1 MEKSP
6 QKIEFIL
13 KYGLI
18 ITAILLLL
26 IIPKHYIYN
35 NPISL
40 CIFKSIT
47 GIQCPLC
54 GMTRASCEL
63 AHLHFRQAFLYNPV
77 SLLLPLLL
85 INEIGYDLKIHTIFG
100 ILRKYVFLTLLF
112 GLGILFLLRIVSFIW

>member
-1 MEKSP
+1 MEKSAP
-6 QKIEFIL
+6 PFEFIL

-18 ITAILLLL
+18 ITGILLLMF
-26 IIPKHYIYN
+26 IPEQSIYN

-40 CIFKSIT
+40 CIFKSLT

-63 AHLHFRQAFLYNPV
+63 VHLHFRQAFLYNPV
-77 SLLLPLLL
+77 SLFLPLLL
-85 INEIGYDLKIHTIFG
+85 INEIGYDLKIHKIFG
-100 ILRKYVFLTLLF
+100 ILRKYVFLTFLF